1 MGFPLELITML
12 GSTLLGGVMS
22 FMGQAMKNKA
32 EQQKMLMER
41 ANFNAKQVNA
51 ARDAGKTDSHFAWT
65 RRLIALSS
73 VFAIIVLPKLVAVW
87 YPEVQVIVGY
97 TEATGGF
104 WNFLFGPDEAI
115 KWKYAQGFVIT
126 PLDTH
131 IVSAIVGLYFG
142 AGFTKQNKVKVMA
155 SPFDAPIPGQS
166 LTDEPGNAPWEKPA
180 QYDTV
185 EDVAKYYI
193 NKLADPDVMDDLSV
207 LFGSGLTMKPFVSSL
222 VTSGVM
228 QGVHTI
234 DAGMLASP
242 IISKFVA
249 VSMDTYGIK
258 VKDESMSKA
267 DKSSE
272 REKKR
277 TLLALKLALADAM
290 ESGKTAEN
298 DAGVSLMQEMED
310 AQGAPTEELPV
321 IEEQAPMETE
331 QPAAPKGAG
340 LMARGE

>member
-87 YPEVQVIVGY
+87 YPEVNVIVGY

-104 WNFLFGPDEAI
+104 WNFMFGPDEAI

-131 IVSAIVGLYFG
+131 IVSASVGLYFG
-142 AGFTKQNKVKVMA
+142 AGFTK
-155 SPFDAPIPGQS
+155 
-166 LTDEPGNAPWEKPA
+166 
-180 QYDTV
+180 
-185 EDVAKYYI
+185 
-193 NKLADPDVMDDLSV
+193 
-207 LFGSGLTMKPFVSSL
+207 
-222 VTSGVM
+222 
-228 QGVHTI
+228 
-234 DAGMLASP
+234 
-242 IISKFVA
+242 
-249 VSMDTYGIK
+249 
-258 VKDESMSKA
+258 
-267 DKSSE
+267 
-272 REKKR
+272 
-277 TLLALKLALADAM
+277 
-290 ESGKTAEN
+290 
-298 DAGVSLMQEMED
+298 
-310 AQGAPTEELPV
+310 
-321 IEEQAPMETE
+321 
-331 QPAAPKGAG
+331 
-340 LMARGE
+340 